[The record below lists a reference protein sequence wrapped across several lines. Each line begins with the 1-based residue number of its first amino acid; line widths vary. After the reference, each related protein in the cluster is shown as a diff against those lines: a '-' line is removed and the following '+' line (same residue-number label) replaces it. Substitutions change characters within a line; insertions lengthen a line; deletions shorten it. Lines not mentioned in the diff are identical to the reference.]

1 MLIGFVGQSSVERLS
16 QGLLSISNVSALYK
30 HSHIVC
36 VQSLFIV
43 MYSFMFPQKTDLPRL
58 L

>member
-1 MLIGFVGQSSVERLS
+1 MLTGFVGQSSVERLS
-16 QGLLSISNVSALYK
+16 QGLLRISKVSALYK

-43 MYSFMFPQKTDLPRL
+43 MYWFMLSQKTDLPRL